1 MAKPYKR
8 AFTLIIVTRKPPTSV
23 SNETSLRQVFFACNF
38 PVFGNAFVRG
48 MGTNTWGSD
57 LRGTLPSPTKYAM
70 CCSQSRWRKRTE
82 RLYWSWW
89 NSLRIIHV
97 QIAELPVRAWNLV
110 FHHGLHIGALWF
122 EFSIDFVRD
131 FLCCRSWMG
140 LGVEG
145 DFHLYHMQWNPQEF
159 RSTSVCSQVSQAWYV
174 DRWKTEGKMVN
185 RRLSEC

>member
-1 MAKPYKR
+1 MLGGKFISQAWKYETKVCDTWVHVRIEAKVKTEMRVVQRFSALKKKLSRQKWKMAKPYKR

-23 SNETSLRQVFFACNF
+23 SNETSLRQVFFACDF

-48 MGTNTWGSD
+48 MGTNTRGSD
-57 LRGTLPSPTKYAM
+57 LRGTLPSPAKYTV

-110 FHHGLHIGALWF
+110 FHRGLHIGALWF
-122 EFSIDFVRD
+122 VFWIFNW
-131 FLCCRSWMG
+131 F
-140 LGVEG
+140 
-145 DFHLYHMQWNPQEF
+145 
-159 RSTSVCSQVSQAWYV
+159 CS
-174 DRWKTEGKMVN
+174 
-185 RRLSEC
+185 RLPVL